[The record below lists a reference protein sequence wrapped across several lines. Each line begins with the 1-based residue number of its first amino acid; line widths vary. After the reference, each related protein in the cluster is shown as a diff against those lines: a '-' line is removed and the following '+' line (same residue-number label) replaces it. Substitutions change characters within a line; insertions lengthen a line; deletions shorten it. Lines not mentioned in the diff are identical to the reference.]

1 MATPPVPF
9 FVLRASD
16 DLDDLAGFEAARADL
31 EALDLG
37 EMDDLVV
44 IPGRA
49 FVHDRDAERIL
60 TSDGKERTVLRG
72 PEMLTADAETSMGMG
87 RDGVLLME
95 LEGFAGLITLINR
108 YGHSAP

>member
-1 MATPPVPF
+1 MATKKEIAC
-9 FVLRASD
+9 LITAD
-16 DLDDLAGFEAARADL
+16 DLK
-31 EALDLG
+31 ALDLC
-37 EMDDLVV
+37 EMKDLVV

-49 FVHDRDAERIL
+49 FVHDREAERIL

-72 PEMLTADAETSMGMG
+72 PEMLTADAETSMGME

-95 LEGFAGLITLINR
+95 LEGFAGLLALINR